1 MAIMI
6 PCCFFSALIVFFW
19 RFAHNLA
26 SLLALAITYGLISGG
41 MVSLPA
47 GIVANLTNHPSEY
60 GTRIGMSFT
69 IAAFGALLGNP
80 IAAAARRKSL
90 NDSHGSGNGNGIISN
105 VSSSDVQRQVQLE
118 FQGVWWFAGSAMLF
132 ATLLITLARVL
143 KLGWS
148 WREKL

>member
-19 RFAHNLA
+19 RFAHDLP
-26 SLLALAITYGLISGG
+26 SLLALSITYGVVSGG

-47 GIVANLTNHPSEY
+47 GIIANLTNHPSEY

-80 IAAAARRKSL
+80 IAAAARRKRTMSF
-90 NDSHGSGNGNGIISN
+90 
-105 VSSSDVQRQVQLE
+105 VVEEVQME

-132 ATLLITLARVL
+132 ATALIILARFL
-143 KLGWS
+143 KLGRDWK
-148 WREKL
+148 RKL